1 MQQFFLAGMSRGR
14 LLSRHDVGTNRR
26 KPIMT
31 AKLNPF
37 AAAPQLMK
45 DWYRTS
51 LAISG
56 SLDPGLCAL
65 VEIRASQIN
74 GCANCLNMHTV
85 HAREN
90 GETEQRI
97 YLLSAW
103 RDAPCYTDRER
114 AALGWT
120 EALTRLSEG
129 HAHASAY
136 EALQAQ
142 FTEEEQVKLTLM
154 INVINGWNRIAV
166 GFGNWADPAA
176 VKSAAKAAAA

>member
-1 MQQFFLAGMSRGR
+1 
-14 LLSRHDVGTNRR
+14 
-26 KPIMT
+26 MT
-31 AKLNPF
+31 SKLDPF
-37 AAAPQLMK
+37 AAAPEPMK
-45 DWYRTS
+45 NWHRAS
-51 LAISG
+51 LAIAA
-56 SLDPGLCAL
+56 SLEPSLVAL

-85 HAREN
+85 FAREN

-103 RDAPCYTDRER
+103 REAPCYTDRER

-129 HAHASAY
+129 HGQAGAY
-136 EALQAQ
+136 QALKAQ

-154 INVINGWNRIAV
+154 INIINGWNRLAV
-166 GFGNWADPAA
+166 GFGLWADPAA
-176 VKSAAKAAAA
+176 VKTAAKAAAA